1 MFHKAKPKMWGVT
14 TIGEKGQVV
23 IPSKLREEL
32 SLDKGDQFVVVTKD
46 NFIGLIREKDMTGM
60 LRDWLDNIE
69 DMKHHEEMNVH
80 EERR

>member
-1 MFHKAKPKMWGVT
+1 MWGVT

-46 NFIGLIREKDMTGM
+46 NFIGLIHEKDMTGM
-60 LRDWLDNIE
+60 LRDWLDNME
-69 DMKHHEEMNVH
+69 DTKHHEEMNVH
-80 EERR
+80 EKRR